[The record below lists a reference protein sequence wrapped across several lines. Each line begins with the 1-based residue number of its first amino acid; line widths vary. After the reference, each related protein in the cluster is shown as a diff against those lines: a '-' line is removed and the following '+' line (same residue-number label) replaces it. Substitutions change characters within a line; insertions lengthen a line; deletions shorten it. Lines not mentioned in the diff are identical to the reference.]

1 MKRLALA
8 SLIAITMGHGAIT
21 YAQESVVGTYT
32 GSYTQPTNSKYGDTT
47 VNVQLIIA
55 SVENGVV
62 KGTAK
67 LYSTARFKCP
77 GDYPMEG
84 NYDGNKLVMKA
95 MTKGGPTGDC
105 TFSFNVAQVGNKLI
119 GSTGLDRPIQL
130 SK

>member
-8 SLIAITMGHGAIT
+8 SLIAITMGHGGIT

-84 NYDGNKLVMKA
+84 NYDGNKLAMKA
-95 MTKGGPTGDC
+95 TAKAGPTSDC
-105 TFSFNVAQVGNKLI
+105 SFGLNVAQEGNKLV
-119 GSTGLDRPIQL
+119 GKTGAGLSIQL